1 MSEQPVKCISR
12 YVDGYVNTGIGNIIA
27 LCIIKKDGVMDDYQ
41 IVEPQSLKERWSS
54 TYYDFYPLPESL
66 VKKFPV
72 GYYTT
77 GSHYKISKMS
87 GYTNCLEKKTKLYYG
102 TLFDNP
108 DSDSRTTT
116 WYSKGLKIKEDI
128 SKDQTHLYHL

>member
-1 MSEQPVKCISR
+1 MSKKPVKCISR
-12 YVDGYVNTGIGNIIA
+12 YVDGYGNTGIGNIIA

-54 TYYDFYPLPESL
+54 TYYDFYPLPEDL
-66 VKKFPV
+66 ATKFPV

-77 GSHYKISKMS
+77 GSHYKISKMA
-87 GYTNCLEKKTKLYYG
+87 GYANLIKKKKYYD
-102 TLFDNP
+102 TLVDKP

-116 WYSKGLKIKEDI
+116 WYSKGLKIKEGI